1 MAEVVHGG
9 RERANGDGDE
19 AGDDEGDDKV
29 DSDRQRW
36 LLESR
41 VRLGSRLRE
50 IRRQQRLSLEQV
62 EAASDGALPTSLLG
76 AYERGERTMTV
87 LRLETIARFYRVPI
101 DQLLPR
107 PERRLPLDG
116 TAADVHLAA
125 GRPPLV
131 IDLGQLAP
139 LTGDPYVM
147 LRRFCDSIRAQRND
161 HSAELLTLRADDRRV
176 VAAMLDIALDRLD
189 EQLAVHGLLARREPD
204 GALHRRPIRSLRLV
218 RDD

>member
-41 VRLGSRLRE
+41 VRLGTRLRE

-107 PERRLPLDG
+107 P
-116 TAADVHLAA
+116 
-125 GRPPLV
+125 
-131 IDLGQLAP
+131 
-139 LTGDPYVM
+139 
-147 LRRFCDSIRAQRND
+147 
-161 HSAELLTLRADDRRV
+161 
-176 VAAMLDIALDRLD
+176 
-189 EQLAVHGLLARREPD
+189 
-204 GALHRRPIRSLRLV
+204 
-218 RDD
+218 